1 MKKTLLILT
10 IIFTFQI
17 GYTQGTLQFNSVIN
31 ETLVSTGSRNSSTG
45 SLAEFA
51 TFTVPENKIWKVTYM
66 VANYGYLDNN
76 GLSSLYSYGISH
88 KAPNKTNLFNLW
100 QYEFVAAGYNQVIY
114 FSSGTHAL
122 YARTW
127 GNTQGPLVVS
137 FNGIEYNILN

>member
-10 IIFTFQI
+10 IILTFQI

-66 VANYGYLDNN
+66 VANFGYLDNN
-76 GLSSLYSYGISH
+76 GFSSLYSYDIAH

-100 QYEFVAAGYNQVIY
+100 EYDFVAGGINHVFY
-114 FSSGTHAL
+114 FSSGTHSL
-122 YARTW
+122 YARSW
-127 GNTQGPLVVS
+127 GNTQGPIIFS